1 MTDLPR
7 VDVAPRIETD
17 AIEPAIALR
26 IVADAARAAAA
37 GDALPTRLRALLV
50 GLRTLGFG
58 RVLLETRDPAHERPW
73 LLAEGFGERE
83 LPTLGASLP
92 SARVW
97 RRWLRLLERRRPQLG
112 LGAGFW
118 LDLRDAWAREEFGH
132 ALGGDAPV
140 ALYVVPVL
148 EAGRGCCAT
157 LLLEGPRADAPA
169 ELVVQAVELLAG
181 QIAHAIVREELSD
194 LAAQRAERLR
204 RLYDAGG
211 ALARSLDAQEVVRE
225 LARQAVRLVPHDG
238 LVVAHPDLERGVV
251 RTALRQVHGLLR
263 PRADQP
269 LGQGP
274 IGEVARTGNVVRIDD
289 YDSVRE
295 PLAAA
300 DDLVGDAGAA
310 RSVLAVPMRVGP
322 QLVGVLAVHAVAARA
337 FDGESEELLR
347 TLAAQAGTA
356 LANARL
362 FAESEAQRRQGEA
375 LVAVARAVGA
385 SLRLGEVLRLVLRHT
400 VGLLRA
406 EGACVALRRDEW
418 LQVKAG
424 VGCVELLAGVYLP
437 VDGTLLGRAVR
448 EGSPLVCNDVGRSAA
463 MYAAPDGVAH
473 IEKTIAVP
481 LRTAEGIIG
490 VISVVNRPDDFGP
503 DDARVLERLA
513 EHVAIAIVNARLF
526 EEVAAGTRE
535 WQVSFD
541 AIAAGLA
548 VLDED
553 GRVVRCNARAAELVG
568 APGPKALHGAI
579 LDVRLAGPDAPEP
592 PRPVLVRGPDAE
604 SASDEPAEP
613 GVEPRLSGLVA
624 RALRTGAPARGLVR
638 ASERGRAFDVVA
650 SPHPSGGAVVTFD
663 DVTEQLAM
671 AERHRLVVETT
682 ADAIVVSDAAGVITF
697 ANPAARALFGRGDAL
712 VGMRSPELVRVVDV
726 PRLAAQP
733 TRTTSDAPGFDAAA
747 SRSEVAITRPDGTER
762 LVEVSTARLSA
773 LGEAGSL
780 VASLR
785 DVTEERRALAATRTA
800 DERYVRLVESASD
813 AIFTLDAAGCFTSL
827 NRAMELATGRGREAI
842 LGLHCSAVVD
852 PRDREGAVEIVE
864 ATLRGERVR
873 RELRYRDRMG
883 RPRVASVTTTPVFD
897 GDTVDGAL
905 GVVRDVTGERRL
917 AEQLLQ
923 REKMAAMG
931 QLVSSVAHELN
942 NPLTGVLAFGELLLA
957 EPALHGTEPPAVELR
972 ELAETIQREA
982 RRAARTVGKLL
993 TFARQQPPQREGTD
1007 VNRVLLDALDLRRYA
1022 LRAQR
1027 IDIEVALDYE
1037 LPLTWAD
1044 GHRLQQVFL
1053 NLITNAEQAMAMAP
1067 APVERRLRVC
1077 TRLERGRLQVTV
1089 ADTGPGLT
1097 PEARARLFEPFF
1109 TTKPAGE
1116 GTGLGLAVSTG
1127 IVREHGGQLTVR
1139 SAPGEGATFIVELP
1153 CVTPPNDPEPV

>member
-1 MTDLPR
+1 MTDLPL
-7 VDVAPRIETD
+7 VDVAPAVQAD
-17 AIEPAIALR
+17 AIDPATVLR
-26 IVADAARAAAA
+26 VVADAARAAST
-37 GDALPTRLRALLV
+37 GELPVRLRALLV
-50 GLRTLGFG
+50 AARALGFG
-58 RVLLETRDPAHERPW
+58 RVLLETRAATPERAC
-73 LLAEGFGERE
+73 LLAEGFEE
-83 LPTLGASLP
+83 QLVPSLAATLP

-97 RRWLRLLERRRPQLG
+97 RRWLRLLERRRAQLG

-118 LDLRDAWAREEFGH
+118 LDLRDPWVHDEFGH
-132 ALGGDAPV
+132 ALGADAP
-140 ALYVVPVL
+140 AGLYLVPVL
-148 EAGRGCCAT
+148 DAAGGCCAT
-157 LLLEGPRADAPA
+157 LLLEGARPDAPVEA
-169 ELVVQAVELLAG
+169 VVQGVALLAG
-181 QIAHAIVREELSD
+181 QAAQEIARAELTA

-225 LARQAVRLVPHDG
+225 LARQVARLVPHDG

-274 IGEVARTGNVVRIDD
+274 IGEVARTGDVVRIDD
-289 YDSVRE
+289 YDPVRT
-295 PLAAA
+295 PLASA
-300 DDLVGDAGAA
+300 DDLVGDGGPS
-310 RSVLAVPMRVGP
+310 RSVLAVPMRVGT
-322 QLVGVLAVHAVAARA
+322 QLIGVLAVHATAPRA

-400 VGLLRA
+400 VALLRA

-418 LQVKAG
+418 LQVRAG
-424 VGCVELLAGVYLP
+424 VGCVELLAGVHLP
-437 VDGTLLGRAVR
+437 VEGTLLGRAVR
-448 EGSPLVCNDVGRSAA
+448 EGAPLVHNDVGSSTHVSAA
-463 MYAAPDGVAH
+463 LEGVAD
-473 IEKTIAVP
+473 IEKTIVVP

-513 EHVAIAIVNARLF
+513 EHVAVAIVNARLF

-553 GRVVRCNARAAELVG
+553 GRVLRCNARAAELLG
-568 APGPKALHGAI
+568 APGPKALHGAV
-579 LDVRLAGPDAPEP
+579 LATRLAGPDAPEP
-592 PRPVLVRGPDAE
+592 PRAPVVHACDAE
-604 SASDEPAEP
+604 SPIDDPVDAAAPTLAT
-613 GVEPRLSGLVA
+613 LVR
-624 RALRTGAPARGLVR
+624 RAVRTGVAARGLVR
-638 ASERGRAFDVVA
+638 PSARGRAFDVVA
-650 SPHPSGGAVVTFD
+650 APHPSGGAVVTFD
-663 DVTEQLAM
+663 DVTEQLAL

-682 ADAIVVSDAAGVITF
+682 ADAIVVGDRDGVIAF
-697 ANPAARALFGRGDAL
+697 ANPAAGALFGRADTL
-712 VGMRSPELVRVVDV
+712 VGLRARELVRASDV
-726 PRLAAQP
+726 RRLAAEARRGEAPDGAPQ
-733 TRTTSDAPGFDAAA
+733 RTEAAA
-747 SRSEVAITRPDGTER
+747 
-762 LVEVSTARLSA
+762 
-773 LGEAGSL
+773 
-780 VASLR
+780 
-785 DVTEERRALAATRTA
+785 
-800 DERYVRLVESASD
+800 D
-813 AIFTLDAAGCFTSL
+813 AIFTVDGQGRFTSV
-827 NRAMELATGRGREAI
+827 NHAMELATGRERGTM
-842 LGLHCSAVVD
+842 LGLHCSAVAD
-852 PRDREGAVEIVE
+852 PRDRADVVAIME

-873 RELRYRDRMG
+873 CELRYRDRMG
-883 RPRVASVTTTPVFD
+883 RPRIASVTTTPILE
-897 GDTVDGAL
+897 GDVVDGAL

-917 AEQLLQ
+917 AEQLIQ

-942 NPLTGVLAFGELLLA
+942 NPLTGVLAFSELLLT
-957 EPALHGTEPPAVELR
+957 EPALHGDGAPAGELR

-982 RRAARTVGKLL
+982 RRAARTVGTLL
-993 TFARQQPPQREGTD
+993 TFARQHPPQREHTD

-1022 LRAQR
+1022 LRAQQV
-1027 IDIEVALDYE
+1027 DIALALDYE

-1044 GHRLQQVFL
+1044 GHQLQQVFL
-1053 NLITNAEQAMAMAP
+1053 NLITNAEHALLRAP
-1067 APVERRLRVC
+1067 HERRLTVG
-1077 TRLERGRLQVTV
+1077 TRLEHGRLHVTV

-1097 PEARARLFEPFF
+1097 PEVRERLFEPFF
-1109 TTKPAGE
+1109 TTKPEGE

-1127 IVREHGGQLTVR
+1127 IVREHGGHLSVR
-1139 SAPGEGATFIVELP
+1139 SVPGEGATFVVELP
-1153 CVTPPNDPEPV
+1153 CVPAPFEQEPA